1 MTLKSLFLL
10 TLLSLNA
17 FAQDVNIDELMGD
30 IDLEDTTEVI
40 DEGVKEQFDETKY
53 LDPLELVDIEQDTN
67 SFEQVDPDLY
77 DDDFP
82 EIEFT
87 VVDKI
92 RETEVEKDKV
102 LQKLLNR
109 KSIRTF
115 SYAEKEALK
124 IKLKDIVTSGTF
136 TGVIRRGTTLVHLQT
151 GKVHYNQKLLTVR
164 AYRKSD
170 YEGYKLLINKN
181 GFSTYKV
188 LSKDLNNIKEV
199 TNLYEEPHR
208 FEAVQN
214 KVDYNLIDQ
223 KLKLEAQFNFHAGV
237 TQSDFL
243 NQISRVKSGIAQ
255 TVRYEGEVFG
265 SFNFPVKVGLTTNY
279 ENTFA
284 NFAGGGRYQMNS
296 LSLGPVIK
304 TKNFQMG
311 SGTYSALLQ
320 VRHAIFSKAQVE
332 SNIFSGDFTIA
343 QTSVSLGLEK
353 HFKTFMGNM
362 IFGGNY
368 QRQWLKPS
376 SQNLAANIESES
388 NITDSFVLSLGI
400 IKDIL

>member
-1 MTLKSLFLL
+1 M
-10 TLLSLNA
+10 
-17 FAQDVNIDELMGD
+17 DELMGELE
-30 IDLEDTTEVI
+30 IEASETSEDLE
-40 DEGVKEQFDETKY
+40 FDETKY
-53 LDPLELVDIEQDTN
+53 LDPLEVVDLEENTE
-67 SFEQVDPDLY
+67 SFEEVDPDLY
-77 DDDFP
+77 EDDYP

-87 VVDKI
+87 VVDKL

-102 LQKLLNR
+102 LEKLLHR
-109 KSIRTF
+109 KSTRNY

-136 TGVIRRGTTLVHLQT
+136 TGVIRRGTQLVHLQT
-151 GKVHYNQKLLTVR
+151 GKVYYNQKLLTVR

-188 LSKDLNNIKEV
+188 LSGKLNNIKEV

-208 FEAVQN
+208 FQVVEN
-214 KVDYNLIDQ
+214 KLDYNLVDQ
-223 KLKLEAQFNFHAGV
+223 KLKLKAQFNFHAGI

-243 NQISRVKSGIAQ
+243 NQISRVQSGTAQ
-255 TVRYEGEVFG
+255 TVRYEGQVFG
-265 SFNFPVKVGLTTNY
+265 SFDFPIKVGLTTNY

-284 NFAGGGRYQMNS
+284 NFANGGRYNMNS
-296 LSLGPVIK
+296 LSLGPIVK
-304 TKNFQMG
+304 TQKFQMG
-311 SGTYSALLQ
+311 EGIYTGFLQ
-320 VRHAIFSKAQVE
+320 VRHAIFSKAIVE
-332 SNIFSGDFTIA
+332 SDVFTGDFSIA
-343 QTSVSLGLEK
+343 QTSVAMGLEK
-353 HFKTFMGNM
+353 HFTTFLGEM

-400 IKDIL
+400 MKDIL